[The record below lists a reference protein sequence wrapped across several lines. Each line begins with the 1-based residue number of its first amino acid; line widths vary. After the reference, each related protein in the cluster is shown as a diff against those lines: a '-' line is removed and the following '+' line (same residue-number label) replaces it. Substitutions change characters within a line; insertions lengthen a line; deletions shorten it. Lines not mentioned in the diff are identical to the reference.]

1 MLNATNT
8 IHAHEVAMIDSYTNT
23 VAFTMFLVYCMGLTW
38 VVMNWGNRPGAR
50 QWTTIGTIVA
60 PLPQT
65 VPAGWRRVGEIAFSP
80 NDVNPPILQTSPLY
94 ERTYASGKTS
104 QRFWDDVTEEW
115 VYTSGYMTNF
125 ISN

>member
-1 MLNATNT
+1 MNT
-8 IHAHEVAMIDSYTNT
+8 TTAYETAVVEGYGNY
-23 VAFTMFLVYCMGLTW
+23 VAFVLMLSYFTTLTW
-38 VVMNWGNRPGAR
+38 VAMNWGNRPGA
-50 QWTTIGTIVA
+50 QPWTTIGHIIA
-60 PLPQT
+60 PRPST
-65 VPAGWRRVGEIAFSP
+65 TGWRQIGKIAFSP